1 MRSRTSIGVLIA
13 AALAVALPA
22 AALDLDAAKAR
33 GLLGE
38 RPDGYVEVVD
48 AGAPVDVRALAQD
61 VNAKRRVAYAKV
73 ASQNGAPVADV
84 ARIAGKK
91 LIDNAPS
98 GTYVKID
105 GKWVKKP

>member
-1 MRSRTSIGVLIA
+1 MRSRTRIGVLIA
-13 AALAVALPA
+13 AVLAVGLPA

-48 AGAPVDVRALAQD
+48 AGASPDVRALAQD
-61 VNAKRRVAYAKV
+61 VNAKRRVAYEKV
-73 ASQNGAPVADV
+73 ARQNGAPVADV
-84 ARIAGKK
+84 AKIAGKK

-98 GTYVKID
+98 GAYVKLD
-105 GKWVKKP
+105 GKWVRKP